1 MQGPT
6 CLSAQP
12 RPHPDGSRE
21 LWALFY
27 ASRGWPVLP
36 LHSAEN
42 GRCACGNPN
51 CGSAGKHPRTQHGV
65 KDASTDPDQIY
76 RWWRL
81 WPDANL
87 GFATGV
93 VSRILVVDI
102 DPRNG
107 GDKSYEQ
114 LQNELPGTFTA
125 QLEVRTGSG
134 GVHLY
139 FECLSP
145 TPCRAN
151 IRPGIDIKADG
162 GYVVAPSSRHVSRA
176 RYRFV
181 SNGGLVPPPLPAALR
196 DLIFGNAQAHVASAE
211 EPPKFDLD
219 CLRVS
224 AEIKKQ
230 IRAGVPKGKRSEAIF
245 AAVRAMVKAGH
256 SDEEILTVLMDRAYG
271 LSEKPCEMGEAWLR
285 GELKRARE
293 KPDRDSRAP
302 SSPKANGGVLI
313 SRRASEIPPEA
324 INWLWPQR
332 IALGKLSLIAG
343 QPGLGK
349 SQVATYIAAIVSSGG
364 TWPTGE
370 ACQPGDVLFLSAED
384 DPADTIR
391 PRLEACGANLDRVH
405 IVEAVRD
412 QRSERPFD
420 LNRDIEAL
428 AAGLAMH
435 PGVKLIDIDPISA
448 YLGRTNS
455 HNNAE
460 VRATLAPLAKLA
472 VDFRVAIVAVTHLNK
487 SIAPDPLTRVMGSTA
502 FIAAVRSAH
511 LVEKDKVNPER
522 RLLLPLKSNIS
533 QGGLGLA
540 FRLVTHVFPSG
551 IETSRVVWEPKP
563 VMITASEA
571 LTPSNSRRYR
581 RHQRNDR
588 SECENLRRREGP
600 GAPFFH
606 ANSTFATEGAN

>member
-1 MQGPT
+1 M
-6 CLSAQP
+6 
-12 RPHPDGSRE
+12 
-21 LWALFY
+21 
-27 ASRGWPVLP
+27 
-36 LHSAEN
+36 
-42 GRCACGNPN
+42 
-51 CGSAGKHPRTQHGV
+51 
-65 KDASTDPDQIY
+65 
-76 RWWRL
+76 
-81 WPDANL
+81 
-87 GFATGV
+87 
-93 VSRILVVDI
+93 
-102 DPRNG
+102 
-107 GDKSYEQ
+107 
-114 LQNELPGTFTA
+114 QNELPGTFTA

-302 SSPKANGGVLI
+302 SSPKANGGILI

-343 QPGLGK
+343 QPGSGK
-349 SQVATYIAAIVSSGG
+349 SQVATYTAAIVSSGG

-370 ACQPGDVLFLSAED
+370 ACQPSDVLFLSAED

-435 PGVKLIDIDPISA
+435 PSVKLIDIDPISA

-472 VDFRVAIVAVTHLNK
+472 VDHRVAIVAVTHLNK
-487 SIAPDPLTRVMGSTA
+487 SLTPDPLTRVMGSTA

-571 LTPSNSRRYR
+571 LTPSTPEDIGDTKEMIAASVKIFDGEKVQELRSSTLIQLLQQKEQIEVSPKRFKSLMQSCGIRQHRRSDANYYR
-581 RHQRNDR
+581 RADFAAASTSIPPSLHSSILPSSSMQQERKFD
-588 SECENLRRREGP
+588 SKEGVE
-600 GAPFFH
+600 AVERV
-606 ANSTFATEGAN
+606 EGVEPVEGGGTAHDTNRA